1 MSRKAFWLKKTF
13 NYKTK
18 HNIQKASQ
26 ELQRWNG
33 LLDAVER
40 RQRRVPRGGAGV
52 VCCGV
57 ASRRGMAPP
66 LSEWRRWRS
75 ASVELVLSQ
84 PVSEVV
90 GGICNKQPLLVVAN
104 HYLSNICL
112 VPPKV
117 NITVNVLPQKFFL
130 WPPGAI
136 VWQSPLT
143 PRGSGVFGIFNT

>member
-1 MSRKAFWLKKTF
+1 MSRKAFRLKKTF

-52 VCCGV
+52 VCC
-57 ASRRGMAPP
+57 RRGMAPP
-66 LSEWRRWRS
+66 LSEWRHWQS

-84 PVSEVV
+84 QVSVVV
-90 GGICNKQPLLVVAN
+90 GGICNRQSLLV
-104 HYLSNICL
+104 
-112 VPPKV
+112 
-117 NITVNVLPQKFFL
+117 
-130 WPPGAI
+130 
-136 VWQSPLT
+136 QS
-143 PRGSGVFGIFNT
+143 

>member
-1 MSRKAFWLKKTF
+1 MSWTCLSYVQKSLLTKKTF

-40 RQRRVPRGGAGV
+40 RQRRVPREGAGV

-66 LSEWRRWRS
+66 LSEWRHWQS

-90 GGICNKQPLLVVAN
+90 GGICNKQQPLLVVAN
-104 HYLSNICL
+104 H
-112 VPPKV
+112 
-117 NITVNVLPQKFFL
+117 
-130 WPPGAI
+130 
-136 VWQSPLT
+136 
-143 PRGSGVFGIFNT
+143 